1 MNTNGRLAGQNGH
14 GVRQDLAAAALTTG
28 VSARK
33 PDTLRNGVVLY
44 GQVRSSDGE
53 SWYTVKKVRLGTHQF
68 SYACTCLGNFL
79 GGHSLCRHIAA
90 LKLAEV
96 GR

>member
-14 GVRQDLAAAALTTG
+14 SVRQGMTKVALTAG
-28 VSARK
+28 VSVRM
-33 PDTLRNGVVLY
+33 PQDVRNGVVFY

-53 SWYTVKKVRLGTHQF
+53 SWYTVKKVRLGNQRF

-79 GGHSLCRHIAA
+79 GGHSPCRHIAP
-90 LKLAEV
+90 
-96 GR
+96 